1 MMLKTLLLLLHTWD
15 YVQAQPASCPEHYAA
30 SDVRARGA
38 VGNAQS
44 VGNEQECA
52 DLCSEMQG
60 LYGDYVGH
68 VCLGFTTSPG
78 VTNYFGYTPTNCV
91 LITGDAQ
98 QGGYD
103 TTVPCEE
110 GSKCCTLIDV
120 RPPTTPPPTPPPTG
134 NSYSYCPVGYNDY
147 RKRFDRGVG
156 QITIVSHHSTC
167 AARCTQYS
175 DPSFGGGCK
184 SYMTGMYYGMVFCRS
199 YTGNSM
205 TTPCAAWAVPW
216 HPGAFSGGL
225 GTVNYRTGQTN
236 IGGNCCT
243 RTAAV

>member
-1 MMLKTLLLLLHTWD
+1 MNPT
-15 YVQAQPASCPEHYAA
+15 ASPAKPKCPENFAA
-30 SDVRARGA
+30 TKVRPRG
-38 VGNAQS
+38 S
-44 VGNEQECA
+44 VGHVRSVINEQACA
-52 DLCSEMQG
+52 DLCSEQSP
-60 LYGDYVGH
+60 YGDYSDH
-68 VCLGFTTSPG
+68 SCLAFTTSPG

-103 TTVPCEE
+103 TTVPCEQ
-110 GSKCCTLIDV
+110 GSKCCTLIDT
-120 RPPTTPPPTPPPTG
+120 RPPPTPPPTG
-134 NSYSYCPVGYNDY
+134 NSYNYCPAGYTDY
-147 RKRFDRGVG
+147 RRRFDQGVG
-156 QITIVSHHSTC
+156 QITIVSHHTTC

-175 DPSFGGGCK
+175 DPSYGGGCK
-184 SYMTGMYYGMVFCRS
+184 GYMTGMYNGMVFCRS

-225 GTVNYRTGQTN
+225 GTVNYRTGQVN

-243 RTAAV
+243 RTAAVQQLPVPIL